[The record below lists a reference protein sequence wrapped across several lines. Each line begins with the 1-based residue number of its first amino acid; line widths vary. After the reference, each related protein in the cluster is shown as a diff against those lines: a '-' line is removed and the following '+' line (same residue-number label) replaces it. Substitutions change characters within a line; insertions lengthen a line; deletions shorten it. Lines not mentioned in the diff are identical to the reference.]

1 MICFVQDCLRF
12 ADRLGFCA
20 KLPPVHNEHS
30 LIAAFVKRSKRDR
43 YREIL
48 SNPRLRHKFTNQ
60 LAHFTDFD
68 PKYRLSIPSNKLF
81 VNNIAL
87 ELQRRHSPKIVF
99 AISEDPAL
107 DQKEL
112 PLVEALK
119 QIVGRGMGTVLSC
132 VPGRLAFVE
141 TEDDRFILE
150 RHDPL
155 EKREYVRF
163 VIGRKDEDSH
173 VEQGIF
179 QAAVQA
185 LEWQNIT
192 GSDADQLN
200 ELRAWLSEN
209 LEKPTSFG
217 RDKLRLGICWFKTA
231 STEHISRIW
240 EMVQILERNGT
251 YVKKIRTDKPGYV
264 IYEDEWQLSSRT
276 LPQGH
281 NAEKLKSNF
290 RVSVNAATM
299 VFRLP
304 TRHFTPSSTFCRR

>member
-1 MICFVQDCLRF
+1 
-12 ADRLGFCA
+12 
-20 KLPPVHNEHS
+20 VHNEHS

-68 PKYRLSIPSNKLF
+68 PKYHLSIPSNKLF
-81 VNNIAL
+81 VDNIAL
-87 ELQRRHSPKIVF
+87 ELQKRHSPNIVF

-112 PLVEALK
+112 PLVDALK

-132 VPGRLAFVE
+132 IPGRLAFFE
-141 TEDDRFILE
+141 TEDERFILE

-155 EKREYVRF
+155 ERREYIRF
-163 VIGRKDEDSH
+163 VIDRKDEDSH

-179 QAAVQA
+179 QAAAQA

-192 GSDADQLN
+192 GFDADELN
-200 ELRAWLSEN
+200 ELRLWFSEN

-217 RDKLRLGICWFKTA
+217 RDKLRLGICWFKTG

-240 EMVQILERNGT
+240 EMVHILERNGI

-264 IYEDEWQLSSRT
+264 IYEDDAQLV
-276 LPQGH
+276 
-281 NAEKLKSNF
+281 AEPF
-290 RVSVNAATM
+290 RKGTI
-299 VFRLP
+299 P
-304 TRHFTPSSTFCRR
+304 RR